1 VPRLEMFARDTMDGW
16 DYFANELE
24 GGIEL

>member
-1 VPRLEMFARDTMDGW
+1 LEMFARDTMDGW